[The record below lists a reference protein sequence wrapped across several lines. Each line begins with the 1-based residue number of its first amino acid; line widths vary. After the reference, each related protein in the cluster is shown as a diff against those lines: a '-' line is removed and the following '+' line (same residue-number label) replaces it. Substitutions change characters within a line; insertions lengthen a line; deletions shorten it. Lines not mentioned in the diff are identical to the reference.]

1 MVGPAREEILREIQ
15 RCAAENN
22 GVPLG
27 IDRFEEATGIRVAD
41 WAGKYWARWG
51 DAVTEAG
58 LTPNAM
64 TSQKLSDQ
72 ELVALLAALARQ
84 LGRFPTS
91 RELRLQR
98 RADPAYPNEKVFWNR
113 LGSQSEQVSRVA
125 AYAAERDELADVHK
139 LCLELLDQ
147 TKANADEED
156 ASEPRGADGYV
167 YLLRVGRNYKIGRA
181 SSFERRE
188 RELAIQLPERAER
201 VHVIRTDDPVGIE
214 RYWHQRFAAQRRNGE
229 WFALSA
235 NDVRAFKRRKFM

>member
-1 MVGPAREEILREIQ
+1 MGGPAREEILREIQ

-22 GVPLG
+22 GVSLG

-58 LTPNAM
+58 LTPNGM
-64 TSQKLSDQ
+64 TRQKLTDQ
-72 ELVALLAALARQ
+72 ELVALLATLAMQ
-84 LGRFPTS
+84 LGHFPTS

-98 RADPAYPNEKVFWNR
+98 RADPSYPNEKVFWNR
-113 LGSQSEQVSRVA
+113 LGGQSEQVARVA
-125 AYAAERDELADVHK
+125 AYAVERQELADVHK
-139 LCLELLDQ
+139 LCLELLHHAERP
-147 TKANADEED
+147 ANEENS
-156 ASEPRGADGYV
+156 SEPHGPDGYV

-201 VHVIRTDDPVGIE
+201 VHIIRTDDPVGIE
-214 RYWHQRFAAQRRNGE
+214 RYWHQRFAPQRQNGE

-235 NDVRAFKRRKFM
+235 NDVRTFKRRKFM